1 MVQDRIATNRPM
13 GHKKLHAF
21 LGFLCFFVAN
31 VSAPLVAQPANIAP
45 PAGPI
50 DLELLSR
57 GKPVFPM
64 VWNAYRPVPLQPVDS
79 SNGPGVLRYIQQGK
93 LALSLSEYLQLIVE
107 NNLAVQAARYNYLI
121 AQVDLLRARS
131 GQAARGVPSAPLPG
145 ALFAGAIGAGV
156 GNISNVSNGG
166 TGGTAISAS
175 ARQVFGGPR
184 GIFDPTLSINMSWDR
199 VVDPLNSTRV
209 AGTYTVATQSSVLQT
224 RLQQELPFGTSYSI
238 SFNMQRQTTTQAHIV
253 YNPAYTSFFS
263 LDVYHPLLNGA
274 GRAFTQR
281 FVAIAENDRRIAHE
295 AFHGD
300 LGNALSTAANT
311 YLDFVALRERQ
322 RVAERALALAETI
335 YKSTQERIELG
346 KLAASDLITAES
358 QVASTRRDLIV
369 AQTNTQLQE
378 VRLKSLI
385 TKMIGPAID
394 AVPFEPTDALERI
407 IETPI
412 PPLDEV
418 LRNAMH
424 KPAIRRAELALE
436 NERIAETFTRSTLRP
451 TLSVYGQAN
460 AYTLAPGTS
469 DVFRQMFR
477 FAYPEYGLGFS
488 LTFSIKN
495 RAAQADN
502 LRARLERQRG
512 EVTLEQTKA
521 NVGIEVRTAIANLTQ
536 SRSQVEAAH
545 RAVAASQETADAE
558 QDRWTFGISTLDNV
572 NQKQV
577 DLMRA
582 QAAEIQLRVNYAK
595 AVIAQESAVGI
606 LLENHGIDYEEALR
620 GSLWKGPTLK

>member
-1 MVQDRIATNRPM
+1 M
-13 GHKKLHAF
+13 GHKKLQAF

-31 VSAPLVAQPANIAP
+31 FSVPLAAQPAINAP
-45 PAGPI
+45 AAGPI

-57 GKPVFPM
+57 GKPVFPTM
-64 VWNAYRPVPLQPVDS
+64 WNAYRPVPLPPVDS

-93 LALSLSEYLQLIVE
+93 LAVSLTEYLQLIVE

-209 AGTYTVATQSSVLQT
+209 AGTYNVAIQSSVLQT

-238 SFNMQRQTTTQAHIV
+238 SFNVQRQTTTQGHIV

-281 FVAIAENDRRIAHE
+281 FVAVAENDRRIVHE

-335 YKSTQERIELG
+335 YQSTQERIELG
-346 KLAASDLITAES
+346 KLAASDSITAES
-358 QVASTRRDLIV
+358 QVATTRRDLIV

-385 TKMIGPAID
+385 TKMIGPDIA

-418 LRNAMH
+418 LRKAMF
-424 KPAIRRAELALE
+424 KPSIRRAELALE
-436 NERIAETFTRSTLRP
+436 NERIAETFTRSALRP

-460 AYTLAPGTS
+460 TYTLAPGTS

-477 FAYPEYGLGFS
+477 YAYPEYGLGFS

-502 LRARLERQRG
+502 LRARLERQQG

-521 NVGIEVRTAIANLTQ
+521 NVGIDIRTAIANLTQ

-545 RAVAASQETADAE
+545 RAVTASQETADAE
-558 QDRWTFGISTLDNV
+558 QDRWTLGISTLDNV
-572 NQKQV
+572 YQKQV

-595 AVIAQESAVGI
+595 TVIAQESAVGT

-620 GSLWKGPTLK
+620 GSLWKGPKLK

>member
-1 MVQDRIATNRPM
+1 MR
-13 GHKKLHAF
+13 AF
-21 LGFLCFFVAN
+21 LGFVCFFVAGF
-31 VSAPLVAQPANIAP
+31 SAPLVAQPASNAP
-45 PAGPI
+45 AAGPI

-57 GKPVFPM
+57 GRPVFPT
-64 VWNAYRPVPLQPVDS
+64 VWNAYRPVPLHPIDS
-79 SNGPGVLRYIQQGK
+79 SNGPRVLRYIQQGK
-93 LALSLSEYLQLIVE
+93 LAVSLSEYLQLIVE
-107 NNLAVQAARYNYLI
+107 NNLALEAARYNYLI

-209 AGTYTVATQSSVLQT
+209 AGTYNVAIQSSVLQT
-224 RLQQELPFGTSYSI
+224 RLQQELPFGTSYAI
-238 SFNMQRQTTTQAHIV
+238 SFNVQRQTTTQAYIR

-281 FVAIAENDRRIAHE
+281 FVAVAENDRRIVHE

-300 LGNALSTAANT
+300 LGNALTTAANT
-311 YLDFVALRERQ
+311 YLDFVALREKQ

-335 YKSTQERIELG
+335 HKTTQERIELG
-346 KLAASDLITAES
+346 KLAASNLITAES
-358 QVASTRRDLIV
+358 QVATTRRDLIV

-378 VRLKSLI
+378 VRVKSLI
-385 TKMIGPAID
+385 TKMIGPDIA
-394 AVPFEPTDALERI
+394 AVPVEPTDALERM
-407 IETPI
+407 IERPI

-418 LRNAMH
+418 LRQAMH
-424 KPAIRRAELALE
+424 KPSIRRAELAVE
-436 NERIAETFTRSTLRP
+436 NERIAETFTRSALRP

-460 AYTLAPGTS
+460 TYTLAGTT

-477 FAYPEYGLGFS
+477 YAYPEYGLGFS

-512 EVTLEQTKA
+512 EVILEQTKA
-521 NVGIEVRTAIANLTQ
+521 NVGIDVRTAVANLTQ

-545 RAVAASQETADAE
+545 RAVTASQETADAE
-558 QDRWTFGISTLDNV
+558 QDRWTLGISTLDNLY
-572 NQKQV
+572 QKQV

-582 QAAEIQLRVNYAK
+582 QATEIQLRVNYAK
-595 AVIAQESAVGI
+595 AVIARDSAVGI
-606 LLENHGIDYEEALR
+606 LLENHGIDYEDALR
-620 GSLWKGPTLK
+620 GSLWKGPTVK

>member
-412 PPLDEV
+412 PPLDV
-418 LRNAMH
+418 
-424 KPAIRRAELALE
+424 
-436 NERIAETFTRSTLRP
+436 
-451 TLSVYGQAN
+451 
-460 AYTLAPGTS
+460 
-469 DVFRQMFR
+469 FR

>member
-1 MVQDRIATNRPM
+1 MR
-13 GHKKLHAF
+13 AF
-21 LGFLCFFVAN
+21 LGFVCFFVAGF
-31 VSAPLVAQPANIAP
+31 SAPLVAQPASNAP
-45 PAGPI
+45 AAGPP

-57 GKPVFPM
+57 GKPVFPAM
-64 VWNAYRPVPLQPVDS
+64 WNAYRPIPLPPVDS
-79 SNGPGVLRYIQQGK
+79 SNGPKVSRYVQQRR
-93 LALSLSEYLQLIVE
+93 LSLSLSEFLQLVVE

-166 TGGTAISAS
+166 TGRTAIFAS
-175 ARQVFGGPR
+175 TRQGVGGPR

-209 AGTYTVATQSSVLQT
+209 AGTYNVAIQSSVLQT
-224 RLQQELPFGTSYSI
+224 RLQQELPFGTSYAI
-238 SFNMQRQTTTQAHIV
+238 SFNVQRQTTTQAYIR

-263 LDVYHPLLNGA
+263 LDVYHPLLNGT

-281 FVAIAENDRRIAHE
+281 FVAGAANDRRIVHE
-295 AFHGD
+295 AFHGE
-300 LGNALSTAANT
+300 LCNALTTAANT
-311 YLDFVALRERQ
+311 YLDFVALREKQ

-335 YKSTQERIELG
+335 NKTTQERIELG

-358 QVASTRRDLIV
+358 QVATTRRDLIV

-378 VRLKSLI
+378 VRVKSLI
-385 TKMIGPAID
+385 TKMIGPDIA
-394 AVPFEPTDALERI
+394 AVPVEPTDALERM
-407 IETPI
+407 IERPI

-418 LRNAMH
+418 LRQAMH
-424 KPAIRRAELALE
+424 KPSIRRAELAVE
-436 NERIAETFTRSTLRP
+436 NERIAETFTRSALRP

-460 AYTLAPGTS
+460 TYTLAPGTT

-477 FAYPEYGLGFS
+477 YAYPEYGLGFS

-512 EVTLEQTKA
+512 EVILEQTKA
-521 NVGIEVRTAIANLTQ
+521 NVGIDVRTAVANLTQ

-558 QDRWTFGISTLDNV
+558 QDRWTLGISTLDNLY
-572 NQKQV
+572 QKQV

-582 QAAEIQLRVNYAK
+582 QATEIQLRVNYAK
-595 AVIAQESAVGI
+595 AVIARDSAVGI
-606 LLENHGIDYEEALR
+606 LLENHGIDYEDALR
-620 GSLWKGPTLK
+620 GSLWKGPTVK

>member
-1 MVQDRIATNRPM
+1 MR
-13 GHKKLHAF
+13 AF
-21 LGFLCFFVAN
+21 LGFVCFFVAGF
-31 VSAPLVAQPANIAP
+31 SAPLVAQPASNAP
-45 PAGPI
+45 AAGPI

-57 GKPVFPM
+57 GRPVFPT
-64 VWNAYRPVPLQPVDS
+64 VWNAYRPVPLHPIDS
-79 SNGPGVLRYIQQGK
+79 SNGPRVLRYIQQGK
-93 LALSLSEYLQLIVE
+93 LALSLTEYLQLIVE
-107 NNLAVQAARYNYLI
+107 NNLALQAARYNYLI

-175 ARQVFGGPR
+175 AKQVFGGPR

-209 AGTYTVATQSSVLQT
+209 AGTYNVAIQSSVLQT
-224 RLQQELPFGTSYSI
+224 RLQQELPFGTSYAI
-238 SFNMQRQTTTQAHIV
+238 SFNVQRQTTTQAYIR

-263 LDVYHPLLNGA
+263 LDVYHPLLNGT

-281 FVAIAENDRRIAHE
+281 FVAVAEN
-295 AFHGD
+295 
-300 LGNALSTAANT
+300 ALTTAANT
-311 YLDFVALRERQ
+311 YLDFVALREKQ

-335 YKSTQERIELG
+335 HKTTQERIELG
-346 KLAASDLITAES
+346 KLAASNLITAES
-358 QVASTRRDLIV
+358 QVATTRRDLIV

-378 VRLKSLI
+378 VRVKSLI
-385 TKMIGPAID
+385 TKMIGPDIA
-394 AVPFEPTDALERI
+394 AVPVEPTDALERM

-418 LRNAMH
+418 LRQAMH
-424 KPAIRRAELALE
+424 KPSIRRAELAVE
-436 NERIAETFTRSTLRP
+436 NERIAETFTRSALRP

-460 AYTLAPGTS
+460 TYTLAPGTT

-477 FAYPEYGLGFS
+477 YAYPEYGLGFS

-512 EVTLEQTKA
+512 EVILEQTKA
-521 NVGIEVRTAIANLTQ
+521 NVGIDVRTAVANLTQ

-545 RAVAASQETADAE
+545 RAVTASQETADAE
-558 QDRWTFGISTLDNV
+558 QERWTLGISTLDNLY
-572 NQKQV
+572 QKQV

-582 QAAEIQLRVNYAK
+582 QATEIQLRVNYAK
-595 AVIAQESAVGI
+595 AVIARDSAVGI
-606 LLENHGIDYEEALR
+606 LLENHGIDYEDALR
-620 GSLWKGPTLK
+620 GSLWKGPTVK